1 MHAAC
6 IVATFLAGASSAR
19 ASCIEHPLPALGPRL
34 AHLGEPVPLLLLG
47 GAIAAPL
54 VLAPAGLDQRARVL
68 AQDDLGGR
76 YNAERISV
84 TAPFSL
90 AAALAVGYVAGLA
103 GADCP
108 TTALTARSLQAMGI
122 AFLVMAA
129 SKVIVGRTY
138 PAGDPHAANRLV
150 DDGRS
155 THVQFFSMAGAWPSG
170 HAATTF
176 AFAAVIRTSLPAR
189 VGILRYGGYVLATA
203 VAFGMMY
210 GDHHW
215 ASDLFSGALLGEA
228 VGRSVGAPAG
238 EERPRVELVP
248 AGLGVALV
256 GTL

>member
-1 MHAAC
+1 MGAVCILAA
-6 IVATFLAGASSAR
+6 FLTLTSSAR
-19 ASCIEHPLPALGPRL
+19 ASCIEHPLTALGPRL
-34 AHLGEPVPLLLLG
+34 ARLGEPVPLLLLG

-54 VLAPAGLDQRARVL
+54 VLAPTGIDQRVRVL

-76 YNAERISV
+76 YNAERSSV
-84 TAPFSL
+84 IAPFSL
-90 AAALAVGYVAGLA
+90 AGALAVGYVVGLA
-103 GADCP
+103 QGECP

-122 AFLVMAA
+122 AFLLMAA
-129 SKVIVGRTY
+129 SKIIVGRTY

-155 THVQFFSMAGAWPSG
+155 THAQPFSTTGAWPSG

-176 AFAAVIRTSLPAR
+176 AFAAVVRTSLPAR
-189 VGILRYGGYVLATA
+189 LGILRYGGYVLASA
-203 VAFGMMY
+203 VAAGMLY

-215 ASDLFSGALLGEA
+215 ASDLLSGALLGEA
-228 VGRSVGAPAG
+228 VGRSVGAPAR
-238 EERPRVELVP
+238 EAQTRVEVVP